1 LLDQGSYKRCLEKA
15 DWAGGYLYMW

>member
-1 LLDQGSYKRCLEKA
+1 LLDEGSYKRCLEKA